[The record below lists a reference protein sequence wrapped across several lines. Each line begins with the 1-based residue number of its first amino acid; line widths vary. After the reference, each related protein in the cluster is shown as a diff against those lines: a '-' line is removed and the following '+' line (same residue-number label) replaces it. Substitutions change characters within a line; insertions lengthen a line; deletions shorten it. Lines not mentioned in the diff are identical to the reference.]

1 MLNLLDLH
9 TFIVKKYKRE
19 DHLYR
24 EEITKNL
31 LYTLIY
37 EVLQLLSSYK
47 ITTNGKALTRSE
59 ELLTQFIGLLFQF
72 HSQERSVKFYADKM
86 SLTPKYLSKKVRE
99 ASGKSVSQWIDEM
112 VIMEAKAMLKSSNL
126 TVLQISE
133 KLNFP
138 NASFFGSYFKKRTG
152 ISPIQYRES

>member
-1 MLNLLDLH
+1 MH
-9 TFIVKKYKRE
+9 TLV
-19 DHLYR
+19 
-24 EEITKNL
+24 
-31 LYTLIY
+31 Y
-37 EVLQLLSSYK
+37 EVLQLLSSYE
-47 ITTNGKALTRSE
+47 ITTNSKALTRRE
-59 ELLTQFIGLLFQF
+59 ELLTHFIGLLFQF
-72 HSQERSVKFYADKM
+72 HRQERSIQFYADKM
-86 SLTPKYLSKKVRE
+86 SLTPKYLSKVIRE

>member
-1 MLNLLDLH
+1 
-9 TFIVKKYKRE
+9 
-19 DHLYR
+19 
-24 EEITKNL
+24 
-31 LYTLIY
+31 
-37 EVLQLLSSYK
+37 
-47 ITTNGKALTRSE
+47 
-59 ELLTQFIGLLFQF
+59 
-72 HSQERSVKFYADKM
+72 M
-86 SLTPKYLSKKVRE
+86 SLTPKYFSKKVRE